1 MKHCIKWFA
10 LAAIIAAV
18 PVALSS
24 CAEDPDADDVDYVES
39 PADSDAQIAENLPGF
54 WMQIGYTALRAEAG
68 DGENQTVA
76 FSGKDNTYRW
86 MRLSV
91 ADDGL
96 IEARWYGNDNKTVIS
111 SHTLRLDG
119 KQLYMN
125 EQLVATI
132 TKCVRKGSSSSDPEL
147 TIIWEKGAE
156 PFNLGVAY
164 RCESR
169 YLRDT
174 WSH

>member
-10 LAAIIAAV
+10 IGAILAAST
-18 PVALSS
+18 VALSS
-24 CAEDPDADDVDYVES
+24 CAHDSDVEEADNMES
-39 PADSDAQIAENLPGF
+39 PVDSDARIAANLPGF
-54 WMQIGYTALRAEAG
+54 WMQIGYTSLRAEVG

-86 MRLSV
+86 LRFSIT
-91 ADDGL
+91 DDGL
-96 IEARWYGNDNKTVIS
+96 VEALWYGNDNKTVIS
-111 SHTLRLDG
+111 SRTLQLDG
-119 KQLYMN
+119 NQLFMN
-125 EQLVATI
+125 DRLVATI
-132 TKCVRKGSSSSDPEL
+132 TKCVLKGSSSSDPEL
-147 TIIWEKGAE
+147 TIIWEKDAE